1 MVRST
6 RSFSLV
12 VSSHVMGALEG
23 LTLLGSLNISG
34 TGNGL
39 NNLIIGNSGN
49 NALAGNAGADS
60 MRGNGGNDVL
70 RGGAGSDTMTGGAGS
85 DAFLF
90 DSPIGGIDR
99 ITDFNTAD
107 TIRLENAVF
116 TAIAGIGVLTAGQF
130 VRNGSGLA
138 QDANDRIVY
147 ETDTGRL
154 SYDSNGNAAGG
165 SNIIA
170 ILAPNLALTNADFVV
185 V

>member
-1 MVRST
+1 MLNGAAGADFMRGLAGADTYVVDNAGDTVDEAFAGSGGSDTVQST

-107 TIRLENAVF
+107 TSGWRMRFSPRLRA
-116 TAIAGIGVLTAGQF
+116 
-130 VRNGSGLA
+130 LA
-138 QDANDRIVY
+138 C
-147 ETDTGRL
+147 
-154 SYDSNGNAAGG
+154 
-165 SNIIA
+165 
-170 ILAPNLALTNADFVV
+170 
-185 V
+185 